1 MEAVGSDKSFIALH
15 DLLSGGEDAR
25 ACRVISESACR
36 EQPRNFGIHL
46 VSLSLTKIGDGLADA
61 KLVLSWLLDA
71 LGAPRLAV
79 AMLVPVRE
87 SLALLPQRAVAGWMR
102 RRGGR
107 KWCGVGGSAV
117 QGTMLLAMAVIAG
130 YFDGALAGWAIVGLL
145 AAFSLARGVT
155 LIGVVL
161 LFGGGVGALA
171 DAAGPA
177 VAVAVF
183 AVLAGLGGLACLT
196 LEEAQS

>member
-1 MEAVGSDKSFIALH
+1 M
-15 DLLSGGEDAR
+15 
-25 ACRVISESACR
+25 
-36 EQPRNFGIHL
+36 
-46 VSLSLTKIGDGLADA
+46 
-61 KLVLSWLLDA
+61 VL
-71 LGAPRLAV
+71 G
-79 AMLVPVRE
+79 
-87 SLALLPQRAVAGWMR
+87 
-102 RRGGR
+102 
-107 KWCGVGGSAV
+107 GGSAV